1 MQCNGLKP
9 FWGELYD
16 ETARSIWLPRKE
28 QRNMD
33 EMALKVPGTY
43 LGSTNVQIL
52 IIFMKYMLDKLIV
65 RCLGR
70 CTQAKCQFDNDNF

>member
-9 FWGELYD
+9 FWDELYD

-33 EMALKVPGTY
+33 EMAVSARHLFGFNQCPN
-43 LGSTNVQIL
+43 LDN
-52 IIFMKYMLDKLIV
+52 FMKHMLDKLIV

-70 CTQAKCQFDNDNF
+70 CTQAKCQFDNDNL